1 MKNLI
6 IALTLLTFLA
16 SAAFAMA
23 GGNHRF
29 ALDQK
34 WKQVEAWQK
43 QQARQFKAIEGEAKA
58 LLGGVKA
65 GEDRKMAK
73 QPQDRPDYD
82 PPRLWQPAP

>member
-1 MKNLI
+1 VKNLI

-16 SAAFAMA
+16 LVPSAMA

-43 QQARQFKAIEGEAKA
+43 QQDRKFKAIEAEAKA
-58 LLGGVKA
+58 LLGEVKA
-65 GEDRKMAK
+65 GKDRETAK

-82 PPRLWQPAP
+82 APRLWEPAP